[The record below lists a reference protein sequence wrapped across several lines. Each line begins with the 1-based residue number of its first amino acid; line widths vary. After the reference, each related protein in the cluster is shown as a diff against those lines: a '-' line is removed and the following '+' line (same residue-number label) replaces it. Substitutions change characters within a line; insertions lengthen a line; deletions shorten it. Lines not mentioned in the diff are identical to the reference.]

1 MIEVKNL
8 TKKYGGNVAVDDVSF
23 KIRGGKI
30 YGFLGPNGAGKSTTM
45 NIIAGSLA
53 ATSGSVLINGCDIC
67 NDPIEAKKQIG
78 YLPEIPPLYA
88 DMTPEEYLRFVARAK
103 GVKPVKIDKQVN
115 TVMEQTGI
123 THMKHRLI
131 SGLSKGYKQRVG
143 IAQAMLGDPDVIILD
158 EPTVGL
164 DPQQIIDIRALIR
177 KLGESKTVILSS
189 HILAEIRE
197 VCDHIIIISRGKIVA
212 DSSLEELESRA
223 GDCAKLRMSVKGARD
238 TVLSVIESYPNIRR
252 CSVLSDKDGVVDLE
266 LELPR
271 GLDIRD
277 ELFFAMA
284 AKRCAVINIEQV
296 SASLEQ
302 VFLSLTDKTQ
312 GTPDKRTLRDKKR
325 REKML
330 GNVREEVAA
339 QENGGE
345 AQ

>member
-1 MIEVKNL
+1 
-8 TKKYGGNVAVDDVSF
+8 
-23 KIRGGKI
+23 
-30 YGFLGPNGAGKSTTM
+30 M

-67 NDPIEAKKQIG
+67 DDPIEAKKQIG

-103 GVKPVKIDKQVN
+103 GVKPTKIDKQVN

-223 GDCAKLRMSVKGARD
+223 GDGVTLRMSVKGARD

-339 QENGGE
+339 QEDGGE